1 MEDDAIVVG
10 DVSAM
15 LKLESRIRSFQ
26 KMSMV
31 DGKKYR
37 WRYTLIPYQAMARL
51 GFFYCPT
58 KEPSS
63 GRIQKDAVGC
73 IYCRKVTYDFRECR
87 SKKKDVMETLLS
99 VLRQHL
105 DTHTPRCLLA
115 HMKLK
120 ILESISNEEASVDWN
135 RDEFFYDPLQERVQ
149 DLFRLTF
156 EGNWPI
162 GAENLCPRQMAR
174 AGLVKYDSSFTGFEE
189 LLAEGNSDASYCIY
203 CKKILGHWQPED
215 DPLKE
220 HFKSSNGGK
229 CFYFS
234 KLDESL
240 VHTLQQSIDATMK
253 ESETYSHSGSAFENS
268 DLSQQLRSNS
278 PEKRR
283 RKLKRN
289 FIKTISDDDH
299 DSDPSYHLN
308 EDKDL
313 VLDFE
318 SHKQRS
324 NELERKNA
332 ILDDSKD
339 EFSFSAHGHSAFEIP
354 PHSTKSKIATAP
366 NIIGSNPQNCHAAL
380 TESPDGIDLGPLS
393 NRPSAQEPLDA
404 KPRDATSELS
414 SEYKPAP
421 VQGPRLDIEK
431 VTPLKIL
438 SNGENFFD
446 SPAAETA
453 HHLLSQS
460 DELSEESSSHISTLD
475 TGTPLSKG
483 GVTDNTAIA
492 KVNEQYKNGV
502 EPNNDIED
510 GNVHEK
516 HNSEQEESNDGFHEE
531 APLREVLP
539 PEELRNYNNSNE
551 YETNG
556 EMQQQ
561 NIHTRRTSSPAITI
575 SNFDRESNTNR
586 TITSK
591 ASNSQNEKMFKM
603 DEDKNLVK
611 NYFHDMLRYINN
623 NDATLAN
630 DRDGDLTFFMKQMPS
645 EEMDIPFSQWIT
657 KKKEAL
663 QKEFQEDVKQ
673 KLRKLRDEFNHAIEN
688 IGTIENEETLIAM
701 AERLGVYQIE
711 DL

>member
-1 MEDDAIVVG
+1 MEEDAIIVG

-15 LKLESRIRSFQ
+15 LKLEARIRSFQ
-26 KMSMV
+26 KTSMV

-51 GFFYCPT
+51 GFFYCPS

-73 IYCRKVTYDFRECR
+73 VYCRKVTYDFRECR

-105 DTHTPRCLLA
+105 RIHTPRCLLA

-120 ILESISNEEASVDWN
+120 ILESISKEEVSVDWD
-135 RDEFFYDPLQERVQ
+135 RDEFFCDPLQDRVQ

-156 EGNWPI
+156 EGNWPMDS
-162 GAENLCPRQMAR
+162 ENLSPRQMAR
-174 AGLVKYDSSFTGFEE
+174 AGLVRYDSSFTGFEE

-203 CKKILGHWQPED
+203 CKKILGHWQPDD

-229 CFYFS
+229 CLYFS
-234 KLDESL
+234 KLDKSL
-240 VHTLQQSIDATMK
+240 VHTLQQNIDTTMK
-253 ESETYSHSGSAFENS
+253 ESEIHSHSGSASEHS
-268 DLSQQLRSNS
+268 DLSQQLRNNS
-278 PEKRR
+278 PGKRR

-289 FIKTISDDDH
+289 FIKMISDDDH

-339 EFSFSAHGHSAFEIP
+339 EFNFSAHGHSGFEIP
-354 PHSTKSKIATAP
+354 SHSIRSKIPTSP
-366 NIIGSNPQNCHAAL
+366 NVMSGDPQNPHAAL
-380 TESPDGIDLGPLS
+380 TESPDGINLGPLS
-393 NRPSAQEPLDA
+393 NGPSAQEPLDA
-404 KPRDATSELS
+404 KPKGATLESS

-421 VQGPRLDIEK
+421 VQGPRLEIEQFSPMEK
-431 VTPLKIL
+431 T
-438 SNGENFFD
+438 FFD

-460 DELSEESSSHISTLD
+460 DELSDESSSHISTLD

-483 GVTDNTAIA
+483 AVTDSNIIS
-492 KVNEQYKNGV
+492 KFNDQNKNGV

-516 HNSEQEESNDGFHEE
+516 RTSEQEGSNDDGSDEE
-531 APLREVLP
+531 APLREIMP

-551 YETNG
+551 YETYDDV
-556 EMQQQ
+556 QQQ
-561 NIHTRRTSSPAITI
+561 DLHTRRTSSPAVTI
-575 SNFDRESNTNR
+575 FNFNHESSTNR
-586 TITSK
+586 TMTSK
-591 ASNSQNEKMFKM
+591 ASNSQNEKIFKM
-603 DEDKNLVK
+603 DEDKKLVK

-645 EEMDIPFSQWIT
+645 EEMEIPFSQWIM

-663 QKEFQEDVKQ
+663 QKEFQDGVKQ
-673 KLRKLRDEFNHAIEN
+673 KLRKLRDEFNHAIANVE
-688 IGTIENEETLIAM
+688 TIENEETLIAM
-701 AERLGVYQIE
+701 AERLGVYQIDE